1 MSLILL
7 RLTARATMPNA
18 AAGVKGLSK
27 KAPPRPAGE
36 LRSFMSP
43 TNAETRPPTSA
54 IVSIA
59 HMNILSFVQ

>member
-1 MSLILL
+1 
-7 RLTARATMPNA
+7 MPKA

-36 LRSFMSP
+36 LRSFISL
-43 TNAETRPPTSA
+43 TNAETRPPTIA
-54 IVSIA
+54 ILSIP